1 MSNNDIGYYEDPENG
16 DGIIRARTTKQ
27 IRSWEIPRTM
37 KALEELNKEL
47 GRIEFPGIYIL
58 FEGEKDKVYIGEA
71 KNIYNRLKTHMSN
84 PEDKIKNWN
93 KALVINDGRPA
104 TQSDFNY
111 TVVRKAL
118 ELYLIKLFKANKY
131 AVVAQGEPQKPNAI
145 QKFLVNSLKEEL
157 FFFLLKKNVILK
169 VLEEKGQEEVFGDEL
184 KKIVEKSGRKIWKW
198 GRYEAIIDNKKA
210 FIRPGS
216 KKPNKKPKGWQIT
229 FRGRKPGSF
238 IDSLQKGDGYLLVS
252 RNGVLLI
259 PLIEIQKVIS
269 DKVAY
274 EQDTIDIWIVFA
286 EEKVTLSYKKNTID
300 VTTFR
305 LIS

>member
-1 MSNNDIGYYEDPENG
+1 MSNNDIGYHEDPKNS

-37 KALEELNKEL
+37 KALEVLNNEL
-47 GRIEFPGIYIL
+47 GKIEFPGIYTL
-58 FEGEKDKVYIGEA
+58 FEGKNKVYIGEA
-71 KNIYNRLKTHMSN
+71 KNIYNRLKTHMAN
-84 PEDKIKNWN
+84 PEDKIKNWG

-104 TQSDFNY
+104 TQSDFND

-131 AVVAQGEPQKPNAI
+131 AVVAQGEPQKLNAI

-157 FFFLLKKNVILK
+157 NFFLLKKNIIIK

-184 KKIVEKSGRKIWKW
+184 KKILEKSGRKIEEW
-198 GRYEAIIDNKKA
+198 GRYEALIDGKKV

-216 KKPNKKPKGWQIT
+216 KKPKGWQIT
-229 FRGRKPGSF
+229 FRGRKPESF

-259 PLIEIQKVIS
+259 PLTEVQKAIL
-269 DKVAY
+269 DKTAY

-300 VTTFR
+300 VTNFR
-305 LIS
+305 LID

>member
-1 MSNNDIGYYEDPENG
+1 MSNSNIGYQEDPENG
-16 DGIIRARTTKQ
+16 EGIIRARTTKQ

-37 KALEELNKEL
+37 KALEVLNIEL

-58 FEGEKDKVYIGEA
+58 FEGKNKVYIGEA
-71 KNIYNRLKTHMSN
+71 KSIYIRLKTHMSN
-84 PEDKIKNWN
+84 PEDKIKNWS
-93 KALVINDGRPA
+93 KALIINDGRPA
-104 TQSDFNY
+104 MQSDFND

-131 AVVAQGEPQKPNAI
+131 TVVAQGELQKLNAI
-145 QKFLVNSLKEEL
+145 QKFLVSTLREEL
-157 FFFLLKKNVILK
+157 NFFLLKKNVITK

-184 KKIVEKSGRKIWKW
+184 KKILEKSGRKIGEG
-198 GRYEAIIDNKKA
+198 GRYEAIIDGKKA

-216 KKPNKKPKGWQIT
+216 KKPKGWQIT

-238 IDSLQKGDGYLLVS
+238 IDSLQKGEGYLLVS

-259 PLIEIQKVIS
+259 PLTEVQKVIL
-269 DKVAY
+269 DKTAY

-286 EEKVTLSYKKNTID
+286 EEKVTLSYKRNTID
-300 VTTFR
+300 VTKFR
-305 LIS
+305 LIN

>member
-1 MSNNDIGYYEDPENG
+1 MSNSDIGYQEDPENS

-37 KALEELNKEL
+37 KALGVLNIEL

-58 FEGEKDKVYIGEA
+58 FEGKNKVYIGEA
-71 KNIYNRLKTHMSN
+71 KSIYIRLKTHMSN
-84 PEDKIKNWN
+84 PEDKIKNWS
-93 KALVINDGRPA
+93 KALIINDGRPA
-104 TQSDFNY
+104 MQSDFND

-131 AVVAQGEPQKPNAI
+131 TVVAQGEPQKLNAI
-145 QKFLVNSLKEEL
+145 QKFLVSTLREEL
-157 FFFLLKKNVILK
+157 NFFLLKKNVITK

-184 KKIVEKSGRKIWKW
+184 KKILEKSGRKIGEG
-198 GRYEAIIDNKKA
+198 GRYEAIIDGKKA

-216 KKPNKKPKGWQIT
+216 KKPKGWQIT

-238 IDSLQKGDGYLLVS
+238 IDSLQKGEGYLLVS

-259 PLIEIQKVIS
+259 PLTEVQKVIL
-269 DKVAY
+269 DKTAY

-286 EEKVTLSYKKNTID
+286 EEKVTLSYKRNTID
-300 VTTFR
+300 VTKFR
-305 LIS
+305 LIN

>member
-27 IRSWEIPRTM
+27 IRSWEILRTM

-47 GRIEFPGIYIL
+47 GQIEFPGIYIL
-58 FEGEKDKVYIGEA
+58 FEGEKNKVYIGEA

-131 AVVAQGEPQKPNAI
+131 TVVAQGEPQKPNAI

-157 FFFLLKKNVILK
+157 IFFLLKKNVIFK

-184 KKIVEKSGRKIWKW
+184 KKIVEKSGRKIGEW
-198 GRYEAIIDNKKA
+198 GRYEAIIDIKKV

-216 KKPNKKPKGWQIT
+216 KKPKGWQIT

-259 PLIEIQKVIS
+259 PLIEVQKVIP
-269 DKVAY
+269 DKAAY

-286 EEKVTLSYKKNTID
+286 EENVTLSYKENTID
-300 VTTFR
+300 VTVFR

>member
-1 MSNNDIGYYEDPENG
+1 MSNSDIGYQEDPENSE
-16 DGIIRARTTKQ
+16 GIIRARTTKQ

-37 KALEELNKEL
+37 KALEVLNIEL

-58 FEGEKDKVYIGEA
+58 FEGKNRVYIGEA
-71 KNIYNRLKTHMSN
+71 KSIYIRLKTHMSN
-84 PEDKIKNWN
+84 PEDKIKNWS
-93 KALVINDGRPA
+93 KALIINDGRPA
-104 TQSDFNY
+104 MQSDFND

-131 AVVAQGEPQKPNAI
+131 AVVAQGELQKLNAI
-145 QKFLVNSLKEEL
+145 QKILVRTLREEL
-157 FFFLLKKNVILK
+157 NFFLLKKNVITK

-184 KKIVEKSGRKIWKW
+184 KKILENCGRKIGEW
-198 GRYEAIIDNKKA
+198 GRYEAIIDGKKA

-216 KKPNKKPKGWQIT
+216 KNPKGWQIT

-238 IDSLQKGDGYLLVS
+238 IDSLQKGEGYLLVS

-259 PLIEIQKVIS
+259 PLTEVQKVIL
-269 DKVAY
+269 DKTAY

-286 EEKVTLSYKKNTID
+286 EEKVTLSYKRNTID
-300 VTTFR
+300 ATKFR
-305 LIS
+305 LIN